1 MRADPGSRPKA
12 QAKTARKPTLPMVIK
27 LPDWPDGDRQLWE
40 AGQWLNTKPRK
51 SGFGSKLQPVSIRN
65 AMKSYGRYLA
75 ALRDAGDLHAMD
87 APAERVIPH
96 RVSGFVTAL
105 REKGNK
111 GNTIKVR
118 LMEISTAMRIMQPA
132 TDLTWLTRPG
142 GYSLDFLL
150 PQEPQDFPIIPSPV
164 LYRWGLELM
173 DEASAD
179 EVMSFECDREF
190 RDGLIIAILACRA
203 PRLRTLAGIRIG
215 QQLKKIGEEFW
226 LCFAKTD
233 VKNRKAIEYSLPE
246 NLTSYIQ
253 EYLDE
258 VRPRML
264 GLVRTDWLWVI
275 EQHAPFKDIGIA
287 KMIERRSLQRFG
299 HAFGPHRFRHYLAT
313 TLAEED
319 PKNPGLA
326 AALLGVTEA
335 VVAEHYRRVKQI
347 RVAIQLQK
355 QLADERDRTR
365 LLAEREMNRGVLEPA
380 D

>member
-1 MRADPGSRPKA
+1 MRADSNSKSKA
-12 QAKTARKPTLPMVIK
+12 HAKMGRKPALPMVIK
-27 LPDWPDGDRQLWE
+27 LEDWPEGDRRLWE
-40 AGQWLNTKPRK
+40 AGQWLHTKPRK
-51 SGFGSKLQPVSIRN
+51 LGFGSKLQPVSIRN

-75 ALRDAGDLHAMD
+75 VRRDAGDLHPAET
-87 APAERVIPH
+87 PAERVIPH

-105 REKGNK
+105 REQGNK
-111 GNTIKVR
+111 PNTIKTR
-118 LMEISTAMRIMQPA
+118 LMELSTAVRIMQPE
-132 TDLTWLTRPG
+132 TDLAWLTRPG
-142 GYSLDFLL
+142 GYSLDSLL

-164 LYRWGLELM
+164 LYRWGLGLM
-173 DEASAD
+173 DESASR
-179 EVMSFECDREF
+179 EVMSFEDDRAF

-226 LCFAKTD
+226 LCFGKAD

-246 NLTSYIQ
+246 NLAPYIQ
-253 EYLDE
+253 KYLDV

-275 EQHAPFKDIGIA
+275 EQRAPFKDIGIA
-287 KMIERRSLQRFG
+287 TMIERRSLQRFG
-299 HAFGPHRFRHYLAT
+299 FAFRPHRFRHYLAT

-326 AALLGVTEA
+326 AALLGITEA

-365 LLAEREMNRGVLEPA
+365 LLAEREMNLGVRRA
-380 D
+380 A